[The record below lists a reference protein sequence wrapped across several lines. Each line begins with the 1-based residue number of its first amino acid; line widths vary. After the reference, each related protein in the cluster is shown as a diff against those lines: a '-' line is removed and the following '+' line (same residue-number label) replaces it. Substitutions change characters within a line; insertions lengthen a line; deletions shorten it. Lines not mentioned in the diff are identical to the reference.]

1 MKPRDQLYLRA
12 AGLLDDVLA
21 VAEIGLPAVE
31 GLEEAQM
38 LNHGGGDIASH
49 ALHSPFRRGRRS
61 RRRRCCVPWPMGTPT
76 GIDKK

>member
-38 LNHGGGDIASH
+38 LNHGGGDIAPH
-49 ALHSPFRRGRRS
+49 ALH
-61 RRRRCCVPWPMGTPT
+61 
-76 GIDKK
+76 